1 MHQVFRV
8 PTGVLPAIAQ
18 LVERSTVELA
28 GIEWSLGRFRVAGF
42 FFFDISVIAEGKRVF
57 LTDQLHIA
65 ARGRGNDFDCREGEG
80 CKVFAWY
87 LL

>member
-1 MHQVFRV
+1 
-8 PTGVLPAIAQ
+8 
-18 LVERSTVELA
+18 
-28 GIEWSLGRFRVAGF
+28 VAGF